1 VAEPFKGVTADGR
14 VIPGLFAI
22 EKTGVSTR
30 PLLDAARAFAASLS
44 ADQRGRTLFPVDGNA
59 WQRWSNIHS
68 FLMRHGVSL
77 DEMAGPQRALALAL
91 LRESLSAG
99 GFRTARD
106 VMKLNELVLEL
117 TGSREEYGEWLYW
130 LSLMGTPADD
140 GPWGW
145 QLDGHHLIV
154 NCFVLGDQVVM
165 TPLFMRSRWR
175 RPTAPACSRP
185 RRRAGS
191 RSCAALTGAQREK
204 AIIGAALPQEVF
216 TAAFRDRLE
225 LRYEGV
231 RAGELSTTQEDL
243 LRSLLH
249 TYVGRVRPGHAEVKM
264 AEVARHLADT
274 HFAWM
279 GGFGDD
285 SLFYYR
291 VHSPVILIELDHQRG
306 IALDNDE
313 PSRQHIHTAVRT
325 PNGNDYRRDLL
336 RQHHAQFDHSRATHR
351 H

>member
-1 VAEPFKGVTADGR
+1 
-14 VIPGLFAI
+14 
-22 EKTGVSTR
+22 
-30 PLLDAARAFAASLS
+30 
-44 ADQRGRTLFPVDGNA
+44 
-59 WQRWSNIHS
+59 
-68 FLMRHGVSL
+68 MRHGVSL

-165 TPLFMRSRWR
+165 TPLFMGSEPVAAPDGTRVFQAEEEGGLALR
-175 RPTAPACSRP
+175 R
-185 RRRAGS
+185 
-191 RSCAALTGAQREK
+191 ALTGAQRE
-204 AIIGAALPQEVF
+204 
-216 TAAFRDRLE
+216 
-225 LRYEGV
+225 
-231 RAGELSTTQEDL
+231 
-243 LRSLLH
+243 
-249 TYVGRVRPGHAEVKM
+249 
-264 AEVARHLADT
+264 
-274 HFAWM
+274 
-279 GGFGDD
+279 
-285 SLFYYR
+285 
-291 VHSPVILIELDHQRG
+291 

-313 PSRQHIHTAVRT
+313 PSRQHIHTVVRT

-336 RQHHAQFDHSRATHR
+336 REHHAQFDHSRATHR